1 MKRKITA
8 LLLFAAMAMQLAA
21 CGSGSN
27 DSGTTTPA
35 AQNSDTEPVVTGPTL
50 EVPQSDFG
58 GKKFTILSTV
68 HAEYEYVAEEMTGDV
83 VSDAVYNR
91 NKQVEDLL
99 NISLEIIT
107 QPGHWAD
114 RDSFNHLVTASV
126 MAQDGAYDLVNGATV
141 CVLPIAA
148 DGIFI
153 NAADLEYVNLDNPW
167 WVQGMMDN
175 LAVNGKLYGFIGDAS
190 LSLYKDLAVVFFNK
204 QLAEDYKIENPYELV
219 RSGKWTVDKLN
230 ECITGVSN
238 DLNGDGKLAL
248 GDDLIGLLSE
258 PVANRAFLTSTKM
271 DVVTFENGTPTIVG
285 LTERTSD
292 IYARLY
298 KLFVENE
305 SQLCGSENKRTE
317 QSQYFSENK
326 ALFMNTLLN
335 VTDYLRNMQ
344 SDFGILPYPKY
355 NEDQENYYTQIGTST
370 SMMFVPVTTND
381 AELTSMVC
389 EAMSYYG
396 QKGVVPAYYEVALK
410 EKYTRDEEV
419 KEMLDIIRS
428 GAQMD
433 FNFAYST
440 MFTPFTN
447 CSTEFRDKNNT
458 PENLASYFA
467 TNVPAWEGT
476 LEDLLEA
483 YQ

>member
-21 CGSGSN
+21 CGSGADN
-27 DSGTTTPA
+27 SGSTTPA
-35 AQNSDTEPVVTGPTL
+35 AQNTDTEPIVTGPTL

-58 GKKFTILSTV
+58 GKTFTILSTV

-114 RDSFNHLVTASV
+114 KDSFNHLITASV
-126 MAQDGAYDLVNGATV
+126 MAQDGAYDLVNGVTV

-148 DGIFI
+148 EGIFI

-204 QLAEDYKIENPYELV
+204 KLAEDYQIEDPYELV

-238 DLNGDGKLAL
+238 DLNGDGKL
-248 GDDLIGLLSE
+248 
-258 PVANRAFLTSTKM
+258 
-271 DVVTFENGTPTIVG
+271 
-285 LTERTSD
+285 
-292 IYARLY
+292 
-298 KLFVENE
+298 
-305 SQLCGSENKRTE
+305 
-317 QSQYFSENK
+317 
-326 ALFMNTLLN
+326 
-335 VTDYLRNMQ
+335 
-344 SDFGILPYPKY
+344 
-355 NEDQENYYTQIGTST
+355 
-370 SMMFVPVTTND
+370 
-381 AELTSMVC
+381 
-389 EAMSYYG
+389 
-396 QKGVVPAYYEVALK
+396 
-410 EKYTRDEEV
+410 
-419 KEMLDIIRS
+419 
-428 GAQMD
+428 
-433 FNFAYST
+433 
-440 MFTPFTN
+440 
-447 CSTEFRDKNNT
+447 
-458 PENLASYFA
+458 
-467 TNVPAWEGT
+467 
-476 LEDLLEA
+476 
-483 YQ
+483 